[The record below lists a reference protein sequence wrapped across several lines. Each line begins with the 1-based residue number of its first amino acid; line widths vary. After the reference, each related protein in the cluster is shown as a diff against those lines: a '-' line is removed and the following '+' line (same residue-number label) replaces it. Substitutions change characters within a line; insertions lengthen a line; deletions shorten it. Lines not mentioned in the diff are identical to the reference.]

1 MKSCEKGFS
10 GFPPGKLPVVRIPEL
25 FFSELFPYID
35 NLPELKVTLYIFWL
49 IEHQKNRAPY
59 VSFEEL
65 ESDPALLKALELGGT
80 SSRENLRK
88 GLERAVARG
97 TFLLVKASVDGQEKE
112 FYFLNSERGRQAAEK
127 VSKGEL
133 QLEGLPKGKVTIME
147 ARPNIFVLYEQN
159 IGLVSPLIAQELME
173 AEATYPQGWIEEAF
187 KIAVERNI
195 RNWRYIKR
203 ILERWATEGK
213 EDAKVKRPPEEDRYS
228 FLRSKYS
235 RFIKY

>member
-1 MKSCEKGFS
+1 MRSCEKGFG

-25 FFSELFPYID
+25 FFSELFPSID

-49 IEHQKNRAPY
+49 IEHKENRAPY
-59 VSFEEL
+59 VSFDEL
-65 ESDPALLKALELGGT
+65 SSDPVLLKALDLGGA
-80 SSRENLRK
+80 SPAENLRK

-97 TFLLVKASVDGQEKE
+97 TLLLVKAEADGHERE

-127 VSKGEL
+127 ALRGEFA
-133 QLEGLPKGKVTIME
+133 LEGLAGKKITLME
-147 ARPNIFVLYEQN
+147 ARPNIFTLYEQN
-159 IGLVSPLIAQELME
+159 IGLVSPLIAEELMQ
-173 AEATYPQGWIEEAF
+173 AEATYPQAWIEEAF

-213 EDAKVKRPPEEDRYS
+213 DDAKAKRAPEEDRYS

>member
-1 MKSCEKGFS
+1 MKSCEKGFG
-10 GFPPGKLPVVRIPEL
+10 GFPPGKLPVIRIPEL
-25 FFSELFPYID
+25 FFSELFPAID

-49 IEHQKNRAPY
+49 IEHRENRAPY

-65 ESDPALLKALELGGT
+65 ASDPALLRALDFGGA
-80 SSRENLRK
+80 SPKENLRK

-97 TFLLVKASVDGQEKE
+97 TLLLLKASADGQEQE

-127 VSKGEL
+127 ASRGEL
-133 QLEGLPKGKVTIME
+133 SLEGLSGKKVTLVE
-147 ARPNIFVLYEQN
+147 ARPTIFTLYEQN
-159 IGLVSPLIAQELME
+159 IGLVSPLIAEELME
-173 AEATYPQGWIEEAF
+173 AEATYPRGWIEEAF

-203 ILERWATEGK
+203 ILERWAAEGK
-213 EDAKVKRPPEEDRYS
+213 DDARAKRSPEEDRYS

>member
-1 MKSCEKGFS
+1 MRNFNRGFG
-10 GFPPGKLPVVRIPEL
+10 GFPPGKLSVVRIPDL
-25 FFSELFPYID
+25 FFSELFPFID

-49 IEHQKNRAPY
+49 IEHRENRAPY
-59 VSFEEL
+59 VSFEEMA
-65 ESDPALLKALELGGT
+65 SDPVLLKALDLGGA
-80 SSRENLRK
+80 SPEENLRK

-97 TFLLVKASVDGQEKE
+97 TLLLVKASANGQEQE

-127 VSKGEL
+127 ASRGEL
-133 QLEGLPKGKVTIME
+133 PLEGLAGKKVTLKE
-147 ARPNIFVLYEQN
+147 VRPAIFTLYEQN
-159 IGLVSPLIAQELME
+159 IGLISPLIAEELLE

-203 ILERWATEGK
+203 ILERWAAEGK
-213 EDAKVKRPPEEDRYS
+213 DDAKAKRSPEEDRYS